1 MVIGQNRC
9 YNSQVCQSGGADNL
23 DPEHMKFGGNIIH
36 NWLLQ
41 LCSAIIWLE
50 TIPPHPEN

>member
-41 LCSAIIWLE
+41 LFSAIIWLE